1 MNEEKNNSEE
11 TKESSPE
18 EIIVRLEKE
27 KQEYLDGWKRAK
39 ADLINYRKDELKR
52 FEEIARFG
60 TEDVMLDLTL
70 ILDSFD
76 LAMRSGT
83 AESNEGVRMIKTQLM
98 DILKRRGLERIP
110 IKKGDEFNPTLHEAV
125 AESEEDEAPGKI
137 TEELSAGYMLN
148 GRVIRP
154 ARVKVAK

>member
-60 TEDVMLDLTL
+60 TEDV

-110 IKKGDEFNPTLHEAV
+110 IKKGDEFNPTIHEAV

>member
-76 LAMRSGT
+76 LA
-83 AESNEGVRMIKTQLM
+83 LHPPY
-98 DILKRRGLERIP
+98 RIVLFLQTVSVHP
-110 IKKGDEFNPTLHEAV
+110 FYSI
-125 AESEEDEAPGKI
+125 
-137 TEELSAGYMLN
+137 
-148 GRVIRP
+148 
-154 ARVKVAK
+154 

>member
-1 MNEEKNNSEE
+1 MNEEKNNSEK

-18 EIIVRLEKE
+18 ETISRLEKE

-52 FEEIARFG
+52 LEEIARFG
-60 TEDVMLDLTL
+60 TEDMMLDLTL

-83 AESNEGVRMIKTQLM
+83 TESNEGVRMIKTQLM
-98 DILKRRGLERIP
+98 RM
-110 IKKGDEFNPTLHEAV
+110 
-125 AESEEDEAPGKI
+125 S
-137 TEELSAGYMLN
+137 
-148 GRVIRP
+148 
-154 ARVKVAK
+154 VKSSIM